1 MSVLPAV
8 ILAGTRLL
16 FAPTAAE
23 PSPLPRCERGTRH
36 LELTAE
42 GSFGAPEVCI
52 HPGLSTTLV
61 FDTKLAR
68 MELAGPGRFRVAD
81 LGTESLTLLPTAAL
95 GDGERVPLTVF
106 FQDGAAPAS
115 ATFSLVVH
123 PSEAER
129 QVEVTRKPCTCASCW
144 EGERRAREEARQC
157 WQEKSLLEAEC
168 AGRRGLLG
176 LIAQRLLGEGGI
188 ADENIAKS
196 VTSRPGNTLTSSRA
210 RSYRSDTGLV
220 EGGRRVVRLAMELE
234 VRNTGTRPWTPA
246 GVVLVGLNGVEWKV
260 LGVWTEA
267 PMPPGSTRRIGVEVE
282 MTEEEARGTF
292 TLKLWS
298 QDGGPGEF
306 FDGVTFPK
314 GLKFLR
320 NPLPEELGPPRTESP

>member
-23 PSPLPRCERGTRH
+23 PSPLPRCEMGTRH
-36 LELTAE
+36 LELAAE
-42 GSFGAPEVCI
+42 GSGGAPEVCI

-81 LGTESLTLLPTAAL
+81 LGTESLTLVPTAAL

-129 QVEVTRKPCTCASCW
+129 QVEVTRKPCTCASCQ

-157 WQEKSLLEAEC
+157 RQEKARLEAEC
-168 AGRRGLLG
+168 AGWRGLLG
-176 LIAQRLLGEGGI
+176 LIAQELLGKGGI
-188 ADENIAKS
+188 AGEDITQS
-196 VTSRPGNTLTSSRA
+196 VTWRPDNTLISTWTH
-210 RSYRSDTGLV
+210 SYRSDTGRV
-220 EGGRRVVRLAMELE
+220 EGGHRVVRLALEQE
-234 VRNTGTRPWTPA
+234 VRNLGTRPWTPA
-246 GVVLVGLNGVEWKV
+246 GAVLMGPRHKEWKA
-260 LGVWTEA
+260 LGVWPLE
-267 PMPPGSTRRIGVEVE
+267 PIPPGKMLRIGVEVE

-298 QDGGPGEF
+298 KDGGPGEF
-306 FDGVTFPK
+306 FDGVTFP
-314 GLKFLR
+314 
-320 NPLPEELGPPRTESP
+320 